1 MQLKPSHDLEVQ
13 RPDMRVLMLIFAS
26 FFLAQTADL
35 VISLAA
41 FAVGILIGVGAI
53 VYADRRLSQDR

>member
-1 MQLKPSHDLEVQ
+1 
-13 RPDMRVLMLIFAS
+13 MRVLMLIFAS